1 MHMEKH
7 TITRDGDRP
16 IVFTGELIGSGSTH
30 SNQGS
35 NEFRYTDV
43 YIYRTKGGKYVADVQ
58 HITRWQGER
67 STSKAAALNTPAEVV
82 EWLKDD
88 NDGALGRASQEACE
102 EAAKNDE
109 AFGKAF
115 VEEVE

>member
-1 MHMEKH
+1 MEKH
-7 TITRDGDRP
+7 TITRDGDKP
-16 IVFTGELIGSGSTH
+16 IVFTGERIGEGSTH

-43 YIYRTKGGKYVADVQ
+43 YIYRTKGGKYVVDVQ
-58 HITRWQGER
+58 HITRWQGEQ
-67 STSKAAALNTPAEVV
+67 STSTAAALDTPDDVIA
-82 EWLKDD
+82 WLKED
-88 NDGALGRASQEACE
+88 NDGNLGRASQEACE

>member
-1 MHMEKH
+1 MSTYQLARRALRAVPKRCRHRKSAAREIIRSV
-7 TITRDGDRP
+7 TERGWSFADALTDALFVLPLLRFFRWQTVITRDGDRP
-16 IVFTGELIGSGSTH
+16 I
-30 SNQGS
+30 
-35 NEFRYTDV
+35 
-43 YIYRTKGGKYVADVQ
+43 
-58 HITRWQGER
+58 
-67 STSKAAALNTPAEVV
+67 TPAEVV

-88 NDGALGRASQEACE
+88 DGALGRASQEACE